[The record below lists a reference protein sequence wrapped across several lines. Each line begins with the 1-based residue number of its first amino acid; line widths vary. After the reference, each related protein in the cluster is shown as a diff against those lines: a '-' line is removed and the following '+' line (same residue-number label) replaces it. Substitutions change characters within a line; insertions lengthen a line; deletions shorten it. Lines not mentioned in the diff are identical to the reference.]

1 MVRLLRFVSRASVN
15 TVCGSIA
22 PTSELLV
29 TLAVTGERVRTQTK
43 APRQVFFLQHLAVC
57 KAVRYR
63 ETLFRDTSNC
73 VDPSSPRQRDRAIM
87 KSTIET
93 GP

>member
-1 MVRLLRFVSRASVN
+1 M
-15 TVCGSIA
+15 
-22 PTSELLV
+22 
-29 TLAVTGERVRTQTK
+29 K